1 MANETLA
8 WAGVRGRHRSQSS
21 VARAA
26 VRVGAAVKNLTVL
39 PRPLRIFA
47 EPFEFW
53 IGLACALAGALA
65 AAGRS
70 RPQSLVVLHAPWLL
84 HAWGVLL
91 FVGGIATAAARIRI
105 GLRQTD
111 LGYRSARALEVVG
124 LVDLAT
130 AICVYAVAV
139 LAVGVAALVAGL
151 IYAALGA
158 ACAMRA
164 WIVSRE
170 LSRERRADADE

>member
-1 MANETLA
+1 VANDALA
-8 WAGVRGRHRSQSS
+8 WAGARGRHRSQS
-21 VARAA
+21 AAARTLDRAA
-26 VRVGAAVKNLTVL
+26 AMMKNLTVL

-65 AAGRS
+65 AVGRS
-70 RPQSLVVLHAPWLL
+70 RPQSLVNLHAPWLL
-84 HAWGVLL
+84 YAWGVLL

-130 AICVYAVAV
+130 AIIVYAVAV

-151 IYAALGA
+151 IYAALGG

-170 LSRERRADADE
+170 LKRERRADADE

>member
-1 MANETLA
+1 MANESLA
-8 WAGVRGRHRSQSS
+8 WAGARGRHRSRRTGSRA
-21 VARAA
+21 VEAA
-26 VRVGAAVKNLTVL
+26 VATVKNLAVL
-39 PRPLRIFA
+39 PKPLRIFA

-65 AAGRS
+65 AVGRS

-91 FVGGIATAAARIRI
+91 FVGGVATAVSRIRI

-130 AICVYAVAV
+130 AIIVYAVAV
-139 LAVGVAALVAGL
+139 LAVGVAGLVAGL
-151 IYAALGA
+151 IYVALGG

-170 LSRERRADADE
+170 LKQERRADADE